1 MRGQDY
7 YLINP
12 FQTQPAFNSLAD
24 DISGFITAS
33 TLFLANNRLQ
43 TFQGRMPVEHKVD
56 STSEIRLPP
65 VFGSVREHL
74 TLFES
79 QVHIGNWDKASQLT
93 IEVVADKNGRAQNLY
108 KATFYN
114 STSDEP
120 VASNITS
127 LAIEKLIPIVTKKV
141 TEKESETHFI
151 IDTQL
156 LKFEPHNISKAKV
169 IVTYTPDSS
178 RNPSYPLKDVSYLD
192 NNKY

>member
-127 LAIEKLIPIVTKKV
+127 LAIEKLIPIVTKKEA
-141 TEKESETHFI
+141 EKESEPQFI

-156 LKFEPHNISKAKV
+156 LKFEPQNINNAKV
-169 IVTYTPDSS
+169 IVTYTPDTS
-178 RNPSYPLKDVSYLD
+178 RNPPYPLKDVSYLD
-192 NNKY
+192 NNSY